1 MTPTFVQ
8 QQRTGAVTQRLG
20 RLWIRRAGTATYD
33 VMFRP
38 TGNGEFRIAT
48 EDGLRALLWGATIP
62 EDRIEQAITALR
74 TVQEHEI
81 PDLTLS
87 LDHLRKLGL

>member
-1 MTPTFVQ
+1 MTPPFA
-8 QQRTGAVTQRLG
+8 QRQRSGAVTQRRG

-48 EDGLRALLWGATIP
+48 EDGLRTLLWGATIH
-62 EDRIEQAITALR
+62 EDRIEQAISALR
-74 TVQEHEI
+74 TDQEHEI

-87 LDHLRKLGL
+87 LDRLRQLGL